1 MFASRNK
8 SKGENTPAH
17 TLISRKTEI
26 VGDLHFMGELIIEG
40 KIKGS
45 IYAQDGSEALV
56 RILEN
61 GVVEGDVY
69 VPSVIV
75 NGRVN
80 GDIHSTQHVEL
91 AAKAV
96 VCGNVYYNL
105 IEMVMGSEVNGSL
118 LHLVKNHKDG
128 RRLGVDKKMAALAS
142 STLALDKS
150 TVETAV
156 D

>member
-8 SKGENTPAH
+8 SKSEKTLAH
-17 TLISRKTEI
+17 TLISRQTEI
-26 VGDLHFMGELIIEG
+26 MGDLHFIGELIIEG

-45 IYAQDGSEALV
+45 IYAQDSSEALV
-56 RILEN
+56 RIAEN
-61 GVVEGDVY
+61 GVVEGDIF
-69 VPSVIV
+69 VPSVVV
-75 NGRVN
+75 NGLVN

-96 VCGNVYYNL
+96 ICGNVYYNL

-128 RRLGVDKKMAALAS
+128 RMLSVDKKMVSLESKALSLEKNTA
-142 STLALDKS
+142 
-150 TVETAV
+150 ETAV

>member
-8 SKGENTPAH
+8 SKAEKTLAH
-17 TLISRKTEI
+17 TLISRQTEI
-26 VGDLHFMGELIIEG
+26 VGDLHFMGELIVEG

-56 RILEN
+56 RIAES

-69 VPSVIV
+69 VPSVVV
-75 NGRVN
+75 NGLVN
-80 GDIHSTQHVEL
+80 GDIHSTQHVEM

-105 IEMVMGSEVNGSL
+105 IEMVMGSEINGSL

-128 RRLGVDKKMAALAS
+128 RALGIDRKVAKLAS
-142 STLALDKS
+142 SSVTLDKN
-150 TVETAV
+150 TTETAV

>member
-1 MFASRNK
+1 MFTSRNK
-8 SKGENTPAH
+8 SKGQNTLAH

-56 RILEN
+56 RISEN
-61 GVVEGDVY
+61 GVVEGDVC
-69 VPSVIV
+69 VPSVVV
-75 NGRVN
+75 NGLVN

-128 RRLGVDKKMAALAS
+128 RMLGIDKQATELAS
-142 STLALDKS
+142 STLSLDRS
-150 TVETAV
+150 TTETAS

>member
-8 SKGENTPAH
+8 SKTEKTLAH

-45 IYAQDGSEALV
+45 IFAQEGSEALV
-56 RILEN
+56 RISEN

-69 VPSVIV
+69 VPSVVV
-75 NGRVN
+75 NGLVN

-118 LHLVKNHKDG
+118 LHLVKNHKDD
-128 RRLGVDKKMAALAS
+128 RILSVDRKVVELAS
-142 STLALDKS
+142 SSLSLDKN
-150 TVETAV
+150 TVGTAV